1 MKVGDLRA
9 LLEAHGL
16 APQGRFGQ
24 NFLIDPA
31 LLTAIPQ
38 DAGVQVGEAV
48 LEVGPGVGS
57 LSRSL
62 LDAGARLCAVE
73 IDHGLA
79 ALLRQRFSAD
89 LAEGN
94 FQLVEGDALAS
105 QERFH
110 PEVEAWWAEQAAP
123 PRLVANLPYAIS
135 GPFLAR
141 LPGRPMLGATL
152 LLQREVAQKAAGPGS
167 QGEWSPLAIRLAL
180 AFHTRLGRKLPPQ
193 VFWPRPSI
201 QSAFLHLEP
210 KADAL
215 VPEQEARLAAVL
227 KIAYAQRRK
236 RVLGRLRASQAGEWA
251 DALTEL
257 GVEEGARPGALAPE
271 IWREALKR
279 LS

>member
-31 LLTAIPQ
+31 LLAAIPQ

-79 ALLRQRFSAD
+79 ALLRQRFSTD
-89 LAEGN
+89 MTEGR

-105 QERFH
+105 HERFH
-110 PEVEAWWAEQAAP
+110 PEVEAWWAEQATP

-167 QGEWSPLAIRLAL
+167 QEEWSPLAIRLAL
-180 AFHTRLGRKLPPQ
+180 AFHTKLGRKLPPE

-215 VPEQEARLAAVL
+215 APDQEARLAAVL
-227 KIAYAQRRK
+227 KTAYAQRRK
-236 RVLGRLRASQAGEWA
+236 RVLGRLRASQAGDWA
-251 DALTEL
+251 DALTAL
-257 GVEEGARPGALAPE
+257 GVEEGTRPGALTPE